1 MGARLM
7 WAVAGMFVALGCAAG
22 VLIIGMGIRGKPLT
36 TSDDDDGPTEEG
48 LFARLTV
55 GMLALG
61 AVGAVAA
68 GGLVFLLTG
77 WPVAAVAAGALA
89 AWMIYS
95 VERQDGPSELERT
108 EAIATWTE
116 MIRDNM
122 AGAAGLE
129 QAIISSAR
137 LAPIAI
143 RPEIGRF
150 VNRIEDSSLS
160 DSLADLG
167 DDLDHRSADLVIAA
181 LSNAARM
188 ESRDVGDLL
197 ARLSESIRSDVRMR
211 LRIETSRSSIR
222 TSARMVIGVTAFTVL
237 FLFLFANDL
246 LDAYDSLGG
255 QVWMA
260 LVLCVFSLSAFLLR
274 GLSDIEMPDR
284 FIRREEA
291 DAES

>member
-1 MGARLM
+1 M